1 MESRRIFISKS
12 EEDTLDFAEKM
23 GKLIDTSIIILLSG
37 ELGAGKT
44 LFARG
49 LCSGLGIAEDVSSPT
64 YTLINE
70 YEGGDLPVLHMDLY
84 RIDTEEELYNLGF
97 EEYIDRNGL
106 IIIEWPDLA
115 YDMLPHDFI
124 YVKILKKADKQR
136 KIILQAEG
144 ETGMKLLERLDQ
156 DVSIGS

>member
-70 YEGGDLPVLHMDLY
+70 YEGGDLPVFHMDLY